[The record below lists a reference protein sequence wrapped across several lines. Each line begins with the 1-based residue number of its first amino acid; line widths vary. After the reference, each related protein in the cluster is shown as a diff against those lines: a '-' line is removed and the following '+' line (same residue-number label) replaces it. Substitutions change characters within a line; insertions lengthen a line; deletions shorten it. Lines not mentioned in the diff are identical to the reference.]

1 MKSTSLES
9 SLLRSSSPI
18 AACSIVALSRAGRSR
33 TSIQGPSDHSV
44 GCGTTLIGDGQTSV
58 NSSRSSMKV
67 DKTRL
72 ARENV
77 ISCPKMKTSLRRS
90 FNRRGKLCC
99 WFLVFGAA
107 LILPLAQAANVLTQH
122 YDLARTGANLA
133 ETILTPFN
141 VNSNAFGKLFTDSV
155 DGQVYAQPLYV
166 ENLSISGG
174 THNVV

>member
-1 MKSTSLES
+1 
-9 SLLRSSSPI
+9 
-18 AACSIVALSRAGRSR
+18 
-33 TSIQGPSDHSV
+33 
-44 GCGTTLIGDGQTSV
+44 
-58 NSSRSSMKV
+58 
-67 DKTRL
+67 
-72 ARENV
+72 
-77 ISCPKMKTSLRRS
+77 MKTSLRRS

-99 WFLVFGAA
+99 WFIVFGAA
-107 LILPLAQAANVLTQH
+107 LFLPLAQAANVLTQH

-174 THNVV
+174 THNVVFVCTENNSVYAFLHPCHQ

>member
-1 MKSTSLES
+1 MKNSRECNNNNKPRKEIIVNKFLTES
-9 SLLRSSSPI
+9 GWKAIL
-18 AACSIVALSRAGRSR
+18 
-33 TSIQGPSDHSV
+33 Q
-44 GCGTTLIGDGQTSV
+44 QTKGKV
-58 NSSRSSMKV
+58 MK
-67 DKTRL
+67 
-72 ARENV
+72 A
-77 ISCPKMKTSLRRS
+77 SLRRS

-99 WFLVFGAA
+99 WFIVFGAA
-107 LILPLAQAANVLTQH
+107 LFLPLAQAANVLTQH

-174 THNVV
+174 IHNVVFLCTENNSVYAFDADQ